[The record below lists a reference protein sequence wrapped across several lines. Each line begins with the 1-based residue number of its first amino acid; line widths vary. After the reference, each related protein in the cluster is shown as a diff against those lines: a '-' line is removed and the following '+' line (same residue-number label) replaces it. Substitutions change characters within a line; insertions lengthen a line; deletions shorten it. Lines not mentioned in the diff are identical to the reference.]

1 MLLSQAPISKS
12 QAIVHRGSNVST
24 GGVSAETLKIFH
36 ACIDMEVTCGDTV
49 GLLAAAAEERRQICA
64 DIRPLI
70 EAMATRYP
78 EPMVPGVLVRLTEG
92 SEKGRRGVL
101 RKVGRGAL

>member
-1 MLLSQAPISKS
+1 
-12 QAIVHRGSNVST
+12 
-24 GGVSAETLKIFH
+24 
-36 ACIDMEVTCGDTV
+36 
-49 GLLAAAAEERRQICA
+49 
-64 DIRPLI
+64 
-70 EAMATRYP
+70 MATRYP